1 MDNDFEIVS
10 DDKATN
16 SFQVDNISSM
26 LDCIRPECKTTRIIE
41 RVKNLLKVDPSSAC
55 QRIFNASIHDLR
67 KKYYMQEWI

>member
-16 SFQVDNISSM
+16 SFQVDNISSI

-41 RVKNLLKVDPSSAC
+41 RVKNLLKVVPVLHVKEYSMHLFM
-55 QRIFNASIHDLR
+55 IYE